1 MMIKGY
7 VMLIGLPS
15 DIVLQHF
22 ASYLAYQD
30 TNVIYI
36 NQNLLGTAINLDSN
50 YWYLP
55 RLGKVAHREIL
66 GVYNRCMGFNPKVKV
81 AADVRNAHAFLSGM
95 LDYSYA
101 LVVNRPSAMLSN
113 NSKPLQSYILRD
125 SGLAQPESICL
136 ANAVISQYRGNMI
149 YKSICAVRSIVN
161 KVQIAS
167 KILVKEPLLLQQT
180 ITGYNVRVHVVG
192 KAIFAT
198 KITAKQIDYR
208 YCKNNKHEAYSLPAA
223 TQEVC
228 YKIATKLNLLF
239 CGIDLI
245 FMQGKYYLLEVNT
258 APGYNYYEQALQGD
272 ISTALYKLLIGKSN
286 DFATK

>member
-1 MMIKGY
+1 MMNKGY

-22 ASYLAYQD
+22 ASYLSSQD
-30 TNVIYI
+30 SNIIFI
-36 NQNLLGTAINLDSN
+36 NQNLLGTSINLDSD
-50 YWYLP
+50 YWFLP
-55 RLGKVAHREIL
+55 GLGRIAHREIL
-66 GVYNRCMGFNPKVKV
+66 GVYNRCMGFNPKAKV
-81 AADVRNAHAFLSGM
+81 ATGIRNAHAFLLGM
-95 LDYSYA
+95 LDYDYS

-113 NSKPLQSYILRD
+113 NSKPLQSYLLRD
-125 SGLAQPESICL
+125 LGLAQPESVCL
-136 ANAVISQYRGNMI
+136 ANGFILQYTGNMI

-161 KVQIAS
+161 KVQIVR
-167 KILVKEPLLLQQT
+167 KTFVKEPMLLQQA
-180 ITGYNVRVHVVG
+180 IIGYNVRVHVVG
-192 KAIFAT
+192 RAIFAT

-208 YCKNNKHEAYSLPAA
+208 YCKNTKHEAYSLPAA
-223 TQEVC
+223 TQDIC
-228 YKIATKLNLLF
+228 YKIAAKLNLLF

-272 ISTALYKLLIGKSN
+272 ISAALYKLLIGKSN